1 MEREQVGSG
10 SEFWRPND
18 GENVIRILPPWNE
31 DTDGR
36 FWRKTGTHFN
46 VGPDGR
52 AVPCPLVGGAQE
64 SCWLCRKSKKLSGSD
79 DEDDRKESEE
89 FAART
94 SYVMNVLD
102 LDSPEEGVQIWRC
115 GVKAFRV
122 IKKLVRNDDWGDPT
136 DFDQGYNITVDK
148 TGSGLTTNYDIIPSG
163 RAGAEFPTERQLHH
177 RSDTVAD
184 MFADLSEET
193 LELNN
198 LDEFQNFQSDQEME
212 GTYFGRT
219 ASASRSEAKP
229 SRNGSAED
237 DDAKAEEEKA
247 DEKPKRRRGRRSEAS
262 TDEEGEA
269 EKGEESGTDEKATEE
284 PEEKKPSKRLR
295 RGRTKDLD

>member
-18 GENVIRILPPWNE
+18 GENVIRIMPPWNE
-31 DTDGR
+31 DTQGR

-52 AVPCPLVGGAQE
+52 AVPCPLIGGATE
-64 SCWLCRKSKKLSGSD
+64 SCWLCRKSKKLASSE

-89 FAART
+89 FAGRT
-94 SYVMNVLD
+94 SYVMNVID

-136 DFDQGYNITVDK
+136 SFGEGYNITVDK

-163 RAGAEFPTERQLHH
+163 RPGAQFPSEKQLDH

-184 MFADLSEET
+184 MFADLQEET
-193 LELNN
+193 LELTN
-198 LDEFQNFQSDQEME
+198 LDDFQNFQNEKEME

-219 ASASRSEAKP
+219 ASAARTESKP
-229 SRNGSAED
+229 SRNGRAED
-237 DDAKAEEEKA
+237 DDATAEEDTKDE
-247 DEKPKRRRGRRSEAS
+247 EKPKRRRGRRAEAKA
-262 TDEEGEA
+262 DDAENEA
-269 EKGEESGTDEKATEE
+269 EMKGEDTTEE
-284 PEEKKPSKRLR
+284 EDKKPSKRLR
-295 RGRTKDLD
+295 RKSLD